1 MEWATQI
8 INQLATMHFS
18 IALIVGFSIGLLT
31 SFNPCM
37 LGMASSIFAFEKESK
52 NKSILPITFTF
63 MISFTVTFTIL
74 GVVSIFFGEQ
84 ILEWTEQYKGLF
96 HSFLAVLFLL
106 IGFYVLGLRS
116 HHILR
121 MFPFRVV
128 SFYAKST
135 KSKLK
140 KSRSPL
146 MKAYSLGTLF
156 GITPSPCTTP
166 MIIAM
171 IAFASITGSLVKST
185 LLLVVYGIGHGMPF
199 LIIGWLTSVL
209 KETGW
214 MVRWQNL
221 LSKAIGVG
229 LLLIGLYFF
238 LE

>member
-1 MEWATQI
+1 
-8 INQLATMHFS
+8 
-18 IALIVGFSIGLLT
+18 
-31 SFNPCM
+31 
-37 LGMASSIFAFEKESK
+37 
-52 NKSILPITFTF
+52 

-121 MFPFRVV
+121 MFPFRDV

-146 MKAYSLGTLF
+146 MKAYSLGALF
-156 GITPSPCTTP
+156 CITPSPCTTP

-171 IAFASITGSLVKST
+171 LPLLQLPGLSL
-185 LLLVVYGIGHGMPF
+185 
-199 LIIGWLTSVL
+199 
-209 KETGW
+209 
-214 MVRWQNL
+214 
-221 LSKAIGVG
+221 KAPS
-229 LLLIGLYFF
+229 Y
-238 LE
+238 